1 MKQTASGKSEK
12 KLNPQDEPSEVY
24 AQILCIVLVMASP
37 KKANRTGSEAER
49 RAKSAVGEAGSGA
62 GREGTAGGGYKN
74 KGTLQSGKIKIGL

>member
-1 MKQTASGKSEK
+1 MKQMASGKSEK

-49 RAKSAVGEAGSGA
+49 RAKSAVGEEGWA
-62 GREGTAGGGYKN
+62 REGKA
-74 KGTLQSGKIKIGL
+74 LLEAAIKLRKRFSLERSK